1 LYSLY
6 CPIKIDI
13 IASSVNNQENKWEK
27 FATRVFDTTQTIDV
41 NLDKGMTT
49 NKDETYGKFTASVI
63 DGRHNDKFA
72 VAVVDGGCTSFVAD
86 AIAKF

>member
-1 LYSLY
+1 
-6 CPIKIDI
+6 
-13 IASSVNNQENKWEK
+13 
-27 FATRVFDTTQTIDV
+27 
-41 NLDKGMTT
+41 MTT